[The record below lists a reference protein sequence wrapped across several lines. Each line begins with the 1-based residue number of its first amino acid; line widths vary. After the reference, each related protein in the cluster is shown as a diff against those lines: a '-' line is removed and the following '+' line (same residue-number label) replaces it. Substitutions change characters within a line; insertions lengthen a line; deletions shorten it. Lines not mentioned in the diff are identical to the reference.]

1 MFRDY
6 NLFLFDILLAI
17 KKIKIFTRKF
27 QNADDLKYSIL
38 EWDAVLREFEVIGEA
53 TNYLIKANIFD
64 DSKRV
69 MVDFRNI
76 LIHKYF
82 GVDEN
87 EVWQI
92 IKNIDI
98 LEMEILEMIK
108 SIDNKNE
115 LINKIKLEYKN
126 KEILEFL
133 DSLKEIK

>member
-115 LINKIKLEYKN
+115 LINKIKLEYRN

>member
-108 SIDNKNE
+108 SIYNKNE

-133 DSLKEIK
+133 DNLKEIK